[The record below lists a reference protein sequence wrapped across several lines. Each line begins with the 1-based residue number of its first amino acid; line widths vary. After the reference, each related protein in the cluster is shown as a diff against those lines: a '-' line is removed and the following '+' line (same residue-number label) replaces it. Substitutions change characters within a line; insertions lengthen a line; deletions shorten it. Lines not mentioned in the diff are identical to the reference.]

1 MILYAVRLN
10 LRNPDASGERVTSTV
25 YVAEHSRQDAAAEA
39 VELADAWEYM
49 NDAIVERI
57 EALGIIRVPI
67 ERGVVFPDELDEVC
81 VGLVLEGNR
90 TVTEAGAPVFAEK
103 LRDATAFQ
111 LVPASTG
118 YPYPQKPGDDPESP
132 RSLVGIAFS
141 LALFAVSILMVLG
154 RWEGRW

>member
-25 YVAEHSRQDAAAEA
+25 YVAEHSKQDAAAAA
-39 VELADAWEYM
+39 VGLADAWEYM

-67 ERGVVFPDELDEVC
+67 ERGVVFPDELDDVC
-81 VGLVLEGNR
+81 AGLTLPGNR
-90 TVTEAGAPVFAEK
+90 TVTHAGAPVFAEK
-103 LRDATAFQ
+103 LRAATAFE
-111 LVPASTG
+111 LVPAITS
-118 YPYPQKPGDDPESP
+118 YPYDQGEESP
-132 RSLVGIAFS
+132 REGWKQFAAIALS
-141 LALFAVSILMVLG
+141 LALFAWSLLIVLG